1 MKIEMCF
8 TFKEFIVWWEVSGKD
23 ERIKKGAVAHNHIGK
38 PSEAYALDV
47 SSINGCR
54 KLKKSAAALS

>member
-23 ERIKKGAVAHNHIGK
+23 ERIKKGALAQ
-38 PSEAYALDV
+38 
-47 SSINGCR
+47 
-54 KLKKSAAALS
+54 KKES